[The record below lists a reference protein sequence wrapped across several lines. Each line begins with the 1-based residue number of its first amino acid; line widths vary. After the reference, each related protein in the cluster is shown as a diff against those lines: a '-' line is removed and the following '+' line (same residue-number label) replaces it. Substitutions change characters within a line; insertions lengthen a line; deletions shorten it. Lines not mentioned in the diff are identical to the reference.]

1 MSYHYPFGFNTPTR
15 GFERFHMHI
24 DPASAAKPTAA
35 AQEALA
41 ALGSSLM
48 INTLSI
54 AKLVGPTLTLSEAG
68 AGCAG
73 GELLDAAA
81 AHNSSVHILVAHD
94 VPEWASRRRR
104 D

>member
-1 MSYHYPFGFNTPTR
+1 MAAVAAAKSAAAK
-15 GFERFHMHI
+15 
-24 DPASAAKPTAA
+24 PAAAKPTAA
-35 AQEALA
+35 AHWEALA

-68 AGCAG
+68 AAELRGVR
-73 GELLDAAA
+73 ELLDAAA

-94 VPEWASRRRR
+94 VPEWAKEATPEI
-104 D
+104 